1 MTIQRER
8 LNRKN
13 AGGSYDTIHLE
24 TQADLVLMAS
34 DPSRN
39 VEQVLGETVTI
50 ARGGT
55 GATTTAAGLYALA
68 NELPPMTSDDLA
80 EDDYICFVDVASS
93 TAKKVSLKEL
103 LNLSGGGSEPE
114 EPVTNPNWPDKS
126 QLTLGNTIT
135 WADQQWIVSH
145 VTSYEAYLTLKSMS
159 GESTWYNLQ
168 SACTNFANK
177 FTEAQKECLKS
188 IRAGNTSGIV
198 FVATKDQMAGEY
210 GGFSYFNSNSRRN
223 LGSYY
228 WTSTDAGAHVDAA
241 WVVTS
246 YGGFDENDDR
256 GYSYKSHSHG
266 FRPSVCIDL
275 VLYG

>member
-1 MTIQRER
+1 MAIQRER

-13 AGGSYDTIHLE
+13 ASGEYDTIHLE

-34 DPSRN
+34 DPSKN

-50 ARGGT
+50 AKGGT
-55 GATTTAAGLYALA
+55 GGTTAAAGLYNLMAGLT
-68 NELPPMTSDDLA
+68 EMTAEELA
-80 EDDYICFVDVASS
+80 EDDLLCVLDVDANS
-93 TAKKVSLKEL
+93 AKKIA
-103 LNLSGGGSEPE
+103 LSVIGIGGGT
-114 EPVTNPNWPDKS
+114 TNPELPDKGS
-126 QLTLGNTIT
+126 LTLGNTVT
-135 WADQQWIVSH
+135 FAGKQWIVSH
-145 VTSYEAYLTLKSMS
+145 VTKTEAYLTLKGLS
-159 GESTWYNLQ
+159 GQSTWYNLQ
-168 SACTNFANK
+168 NACTNFIVNQL
-177 FTEAQKECLKS
+177 TDAQKNCLKS
-188 IRAGNTSGIV
+188 VRAGNTSGIV
-198 FVATKDQMAGEY
+198 FVATKDQMGGEY

-223 LGSYY
+223 VGDYY

>member
-55 GATTTAAGLYALA
+55 GATTAAAGLYALA

-114 EPVTNPNWPDKS
+114 EPEEPVTNPNWPNKS
-126 QLTLGNTIT
+126 DLTLGNVIS
-135 WADQQWIVSH
+135 WAGHDWIVSH
-145 VTSYEAYLTLKSMS
+145 KTANACYLTLEGLPEGWS
-159 GESTWYNLQ
+159 GYSNWNGLQ
-168 SACTNFANK
+168 DTCTTFANSLN
-177 FTEAQKECLKS
+177 EAQKACLKS
-188 IRAGNTSGIV
+188 VRAGNTSGKV
-198 FVATKDQMAGEY
+198 FVATKDQMD
-210 GGFSYFNSNSRRN
+210 GGFSYFGHYSRNS
-223 LGSYY
+223 LGEWY
-228 WTSTDAGAHVDAA
+228 WTSTDNPTGDGAWAVDSDGNLSIYST
-241 WVVTS
+241 VTS
-246 YGGFDENDDR
+246 AL
-256 GYSYKSHSHG
+256 G
-266 FRPSVCIDL
+266 FRPSVCVNL
-275 VLYG
+275 TLYNQ

>member
-24 TQADLVLMAS
+24 TQADLVLMTS
-34 DPSRN
+34 DPSKN

-55 GATTTAAGLYALA
+55 GATTAAAGLYALA

-126 QLTLGNTIT
+126 QLTLGNTIN
-135 WADQQWIVSH
+135 WAGHEWVVSH
-145 VTSYEAYLTLKSMS
+145 VTSTEAYLTLKGLS
-159 GESTWYNLQ
+159 GNSSWNDLQ
-168 SACTNFANK
+168 SACTSFASK
-177 FTEAQKECLKS
+177 FTEAQKACLKS
-188 IRAGNTSGIV
+188 VTAGNTNGKV
-198 FVATKDQMAGEY
+198 FVATRDQMI
-210 GGFSYFNSNSRRN
+210 GGFSYFNSDSRRQAN
-223 LGSYY
+223 NWY
-228 WTSTDAGAHVDAA
+228 WTSTENYSFSARYVDADGS
-241 WVVTS
+241 VDD
-246 YGGFDENDDR
+246 YGFRD
-256 GYSYKSHSHG
+256 KSNSGG
-266 FRPSVCIDL
+266 FRPSVCVDL
-275 VLYG
+275 TLYE